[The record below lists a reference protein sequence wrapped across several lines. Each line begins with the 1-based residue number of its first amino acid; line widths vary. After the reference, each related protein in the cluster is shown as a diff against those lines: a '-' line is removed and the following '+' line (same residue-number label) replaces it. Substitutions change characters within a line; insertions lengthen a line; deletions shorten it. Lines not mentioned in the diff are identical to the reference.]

1 MTDLVEQELESKM
14 KNLVRIGS
22 ISQKKIFCTASA
34 VTWAAF
40 LFSCTTEAPV
50 LLGQAQ
56 TSSPHHAASNSQLAS
71 PPIEKRVDALLQQ
84 MTLEEKLGQL
94 VQYSDNGYDGQAQ
107 TAAEAAAAPGKN
119 PSTKDKVDA
128 MQLVSTGRL
137 GSMLNT
143 VGQARTNA
151 LQHAA
156 VEKSRLHIPLMFGA
170 DIIHG
175 YKTVYPIPLGL
186 AATFDPELV
195 TSLGHI
201 SATEARTGGVDWFY
215 SPMVDISRDPRWG
228 RTQEGAGE
236 DAYLGAAMAR
246 AYIRGYQGDDLSL
259 PTSVAA
265 SVKHFAAYGAA
276 EAGREYNTT
285 DMSES
290 RLQQDY
296 LPPYKAAVEAGAA
309 TIMSAF
315 NALNGVPASANHY
328 LLQDVLRDRW
338 GFDGLV
344 VSDYTAVMEL
354 RNHGIALD
362 AATAARKAIT
372 AGVDIDMMSHYY
384 DSELPA
390 QVKSGKVPMSVV
402 DEAVRRVLR
411 VKFALGL
418 FEHPYAEGPEVTV
431 AVAEHR
437 PLVRKAAEEAIVLLK
452 NDAAASGSPL
462 LPLSQSVKKIA
473 LIGPLADNSGEM
485 TGSWGEDRR
494 DPDVVTVKDALETR
508 AKKIGGSVVYAKG
521 TEILSDSEAGF
532 AEALEATKQAD
543 VAVLALG
550 ESSEMS
556 GEAGSRAL
564 LNLPGNQE
572 KLLEAVAAMRRPLV
586 LLVFSGRPLVLSWAA
601 EHIPAIMETWFP
613 GTEAGSAIADLLYGD
628 VAPSG
633 KLPMSFPRAVG
644 QEPLYYNHF
653 PTGRPPLGLDLTKPP
668 NFESRFFSRYIDV
681 PNDALFPFGYGLSYT
696 QFAYE
701 GVAVSRNS
709 IPFAEVNRND
719 ARNLLTVTTTVR
731 NTGNREGSEVVQCY
745 VRNLGA
751 RLEQPVRSLEGFER
765 VTLKA
770 GESKQVS
777 FKLGFSEL
785 SFYDNTGRPVM
796 EQTDYTVWVGGSS
809 RADEHAEFRIVP

>member
-1 MTDLVEQELESKM
+1 M
-14 KNLVRIGS
+14 KNPGKSDTPQRKKKNCSTSTAMLVALGFACLLS
-22 ISQKKIFCTASA
+22 VSVSFCRAQTAS
-34 VTWAAF
+34 TYH
-40 LFSCTTEAPV
+40 
-50 LLGQAQ
+50 AQ
-56 TSSPHHAASNSQLAS
+56 SSNAQLAS
-71 PPIEKRVDALLQQ
+71 PAIEKRVDALLKQ

-94 VQYSDNGYDGQAQ
+94 VQYSDSGYDGQAQ
-107 TAAEAAAAPGKN
+107 TASEAAAAPGKN
-119 PSTKDKVDA
+119 PATHDKVDA
-128 MQLVSTGRL
+128 MELVSTGRL

-156 VEKSRLHIPLMFGA
+156 MEKSRLHIPLLFGA

-175 YKTVYPIPLGL
+175 YKTIYPIPLGL

-201 SATEARTGGVDWFY
+201 SASEARTGGVDWFY

-259 PTSVAA
+259 STSVAA

-296 LPPYKAAVEAGAA
+296 LPPYEAAVEAGAA

-315 NALNGVPASANHY
+315 NALNGVPASANRY

-338 GFDGLV
+338 GFDGFV

-384 DSELPA
+384 DAELPA
-390 QVKSGKVPMSVV
+390 LVRSGQVPMSVV

-411 VKFALGL
+411 VKFAMGL
-418 FEHPYAEGPEVTV
+418 FEHPYAEGSEVTS

-452 NDAAASGSPL
+452 NMPLENGSSPL
-462 LPLSQSVKKIA
+462 PLAESEKKIA

-485 TGSWGEDRR
+485 TGSWGENRR
-494 DPDVVTVKDALETR
+494 DPDVVTVKDALEAR
-508 AKKIGGSVVYAKG
+508 AKQIGGSVTYAKG
-521 TEILSDSEAGF
+521 TEILGESEAGF
-532 AEALEATKQAD
+532 AEAVEAAKQAD

-556 GEAGSRAL
+556 GEAGSRAHL
-564 LNLPGNQE
+564 DLPGNQE
-572 KLLEAVAAMRRPLV
+572 KLLQAVAATGRPVV
-586 LLVFSGRPLVLSWAA
+586 LLVFSGRPLVLNWAA

-653 PTGRPPLGLDLTKPP
+653 PTGRPPVGLDLTQPP
-668 NFESRFFSRYIDV
+668 NFDSRFFSRYIDV

-701 GVAVSRNS
+701 NTAVSRKAV
-709 IPFAEVNRND
+709 PFAEANRSD
-719 ARNLLTVTTTVR
+719 ARNLVTVTATVR
-731 NTGNREGSEVVQCY
+731 NIGNRTGTEVVQCY

-751 RLEQPVRSLEGFER
+751 SMEQPVRSLEGFER
-765 VTLKA
+765 VTLKP
-770 GESKQVS
+770 GESKQVT
-777 FKLGFSEL
+777 FKLGFPEL
-785 SFYDNTGRPVM
+785 SFYNNEGHAVI
-796 EQTDYTVWVGGSS
+796 EQTNYTVWVGGSS
-809 RADEHAEFRIVP
+809 LAADRAEFRIVP